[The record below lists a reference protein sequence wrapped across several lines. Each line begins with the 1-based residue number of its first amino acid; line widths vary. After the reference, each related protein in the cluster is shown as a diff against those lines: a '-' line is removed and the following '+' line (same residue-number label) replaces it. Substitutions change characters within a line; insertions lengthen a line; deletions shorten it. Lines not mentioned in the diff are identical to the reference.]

1 MKILMVAPQPFFTPR
16 GTPFS
21 VLYRLNALSKMGHSI
36 DLVTYHLGEDVSIEN
51 VTVYRT
57 PDLPFVRHIDVGPSK
72 MKILLDLLV
81 LFQVIRLL
89 AQKKYDLIHSHEE
102 AGFFASWLA
111 RIFRIKHLYDMHS
124 SLPQQLHNFKFTQ
137 SKILVKAF
145 DWLENDTLKHAD
157 AVITICPALSEYV
170 RQQLPG
176 KNEVM
181 IENVVDNSWVLE
193 SGTETCL
200 ELVDKYQIS
209 GHPKILYAGTFE
221 AYQGIDLLIDAA
233 VKVIQKY
240 PDAIF
245 MMVGG
250 HPEQVETYRQK
261 VQKIGLES
269 RFRFTGQ
276 VWPNLIPLFI
286 EIADI
291 LVSPRIEGNN
301 TPLKIYSYL
310 RSGIPIVAT
319 DHPTHTQVLNNS
331 VSILTAPHPD
341 AFAEGIIRVIKN
353 RTLAKEISRNAR
365 SLAETR
371 YSFDAY
377 MSKIRAIY
385 QTLEHKNS

>member
-89 AQKKYDLIHSHEE
+89 VQKKYDLIHSHEE

-170 RQQLPG
+170 RQLLPE

-193 SGTETCL
+193 SGTETCSD
-200 ELVDKYQIS
+200 LVDKYQIS
-209 GHPKILYAGTFE
+209 GHPIILYAGTFE

-233 VKVIQKY
+233 VKVTQKY

-250 HPEQVETYRQK
+250 HPDQVEAYRQQ

-276 VWPNLIPLFI
+276 VWPNLVPLFI

-331 VSILTAPHPD
+331 VSILTAPYPD
-341 AFAEGIIRVIKN
+341 AFAEGIISVIKN
-353 RTLAKEISRNAR
+353 KALAKEISRNAR

-385 QTLEHKNS
+385 QTLEPKNS